1 MLAFNAGYVP
11 SDPLQKQFYGLVGN
25 KGVVAV
31 NDLEAALGPE
41 ATLEF
46 GQQLS
51 ALALGKVTPEQ
62 FCALVE
68 KKIDR

>member
-1 MLAFNAGYVP
+1 MLAVNSGYVP
-11 SDPLQKQFYGLVGN
+11 TDPLQKQFYSLVGR
-25 KGVVAV
+25 KGFVAV

-46 GQQLS
+46 GQQLG
-51 ALALGKVTPEQ
+51 ALALGKITPEE
-62 FCALVE
+62 FCALIE